1 MRLYLCDTIIKKQSC
16 WGVSMAR
23 VLIADDIPDTREI
36 LMIGLQRAGFEV
48 IQAENGTVALRMVET
63 EKPDVL
69 LLDLRLPEIDGL
81 TVLKQLRA
89 HGAYPPI
96 IIMTAS
102 NHPVELERA
111 RAAGADAYILKP
123 FRLAEVVSVVRQ
135 YVAQTA

>member
-1 MRLYLCDTIIKKQSC
+1 
-16 WGVSMAR
+16 MAR

-48 IQAENGTVALRMVET
+48 MQAENGAVALRMVES

-81 TVLKQLRA
+81 AVLKQLRA
-89 HGAYPPI
+89 RGAHPPI

-111 RAAGADAYILKP
+111 LAAGADAYILKP

>member
-1 MRLYLCDTIIKKQSC
+1 MFG
-16 WGVSMAR
+16 GVFMAR
-23 VLIADDIPDTREI
+23 VLIADYIPDTREI

-48 IQAENGTVALRMVET
+48 IQAENGAVALRMVET
-63 EKPDVL
+63 EKPDIL
-69 LLDLRLPEIDGL
+69 LLDLRLPEVDGL
-81 TVLKQLRA
+81 AVLKQLRA
-89 HGAYPPI
+89 RGAHPPI